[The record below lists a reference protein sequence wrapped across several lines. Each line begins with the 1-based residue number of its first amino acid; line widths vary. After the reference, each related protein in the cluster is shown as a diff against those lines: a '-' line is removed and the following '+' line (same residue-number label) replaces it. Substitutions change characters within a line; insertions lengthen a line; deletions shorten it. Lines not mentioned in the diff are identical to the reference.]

1 MTLVSARNLTKKFGK
16 VKAVRGINLEID
28 VGEIFGLL
36 GPNGAGKTTTVRI
49 LSTTLQPTKGTV
61 IIDGYRLGK
70 ENSKIKHII
79 GVCSQEITLYDDLTG
94 EENLKYHASLYKI
107 PRHKQK
113 VRIKDLLE
121 LVELFDERKRLV
133 KTYSGGMK
141 RRLQIARALV
151 SNPKILFLDEPTLGL
166 SPESRRRVWTYIKN
180 FAQEQNI
187 ALLLTTHYLEEADHL
202 ADKVAIIDQGKIIAN
217 ATPKDLK
224 DKVTLERRLQL
235 ICDQPRRASEIL
247 KQEGFPVNI
256 VDRSIILPVTHNF
269 SIKDVLPRLW
279 DKKIEIEEILMTRPS
294 LEDAFLKLTN
304 DSSLKEVS

>member
-1 MTLVSARNLTKKFGK
+1 MTLVSARNLTKTYEK
-16 VKAVRGINLEID
+16 VQAVREID
-28 VGEIFGLL
+28 LDIETGEIFGLL

-49 LSTTLQPTKGTV
+49 LSTTLQPTSGTV

-70 ENSKIKHII
+70 DNSKIKHLI
-79 GVCSQEITLYDDLTG
+79 GVCSQEITLYNDLTG

-107 PRHKQK
+107 PRHLQK

-121 LVELFDERKRLV
+121 LVELFDDRGRLV

-166 SPESRRRVWTYIKN
+166 SPESRRRVWKYIKN
-180 FAQEQNI
+180 FAQDQNI

-202 ADKVAIIDQGKIIAN
+202 ANKVAIIDQGKIIAN

-224 DKVTLERRLQL
+224 DKVTLERRLQ
-235 ICDQPRRASEIL
+235 ITCNQPQKVIEIL
-247 KQEGFPVNI
+247 KREGFPADVINRTI
-256 VDRSIILPVTHNF
+256 VLPMNNGF
-269 SIKDVLPRLW
+269 SIKKVLPALW
-279 DKKIEIEEILMTRPS
+279 DQGVEIEEILMTRPS
-294 LEDAFLKLTN
+294 LEDVFLKLTN
-304 DSSLKEVS
+304 NSTPEVI

>member
-1 MTLVSARNLTKKFGK
+1 MTLVSARNLTKTFGK
-16 VKAVRGINLEID
+16 VQAVRGIDLD
-28 VGEIFGLL
+28 VETGEIFGLL
-36 GPNGAGKTTTVRI
+36 GPNGAGKTTTIRI
-49 LSTTLQPTKGTV
+49 LSTTLRPTGGTV

-70 ENSKIKHII
+70 DNSKIKHLI
-79 GVCSQEITLYDDLTG
+79 GVCSQEITLYADLTG

-107 PRHKQK
+107 PRHQQK

-121 LVELFDERKRLV
+121 LVELFDDRRRLV

-166 SPESRRRVWTYIKN
+166 SPESRRRVWKYIKN

-202 ADKVAIIDQGKIIAN
+202 ANKVAIIDQGKIIAN

-224 DKVTLERRLQL
+224 DKVTLERRLQ
-235 ICDQPRRASEIL
+235 ITCDQPQKAINIL
-247 KQEGFPVNI
+247 KKEGFPANMVNN
-256 VDRSIILPVTHNF
+256 SIILPMNHDF

-279 DKKIEIEEILMTRPS
+279 DQEIKIEEISMTRPS

-304 DSSLKEVS
+304 NSKTEVS